1 MSEDLIALVGKVAEL
16 PPEKRKEVLIFGQGM
31 VAGLEL
37 AEARS
42 AAAAQE
48 ETKGGDDHDAD

>member
-48 ETKGGDDHDAD
+48 EKKGGDDHDAG

>member
-48 ETKGGDDHDAD
+48 EKKGGADNDAG